1 MGTSRLFMPLLA
13 ELGGLGDGFC
23 YKYVAPNGAPALE
36 RRLFNKATSSL
47 CGKRTSRSAAL
58 WFQPRML
65 SGLGTQAEGLCSG
78 CLC

>member
-36 RRLFNKATSSL
+36 RRLFNKAIVSS
-47 CGKRTSRSAAL
+47 KFRAR
-58 WFQPRML
+58 
-65 SGLGTQAEGLCSG
+65 
-78 CLC
+78 